1 MVKILNA
8 NAGDTGDAGSIPVL
22 RRSPEVKTIIHSVFM
37 LRKSHGERSLAGY
50 SPWGHTESDITEVT

>member
-8 NAGDTGDAGSIPVL
+8 NAGDIGDAGSIPGL
-22 RRSPEVKTIIHSVFM
+22 RRSPEVKMIIHSVFM

-50 SPWGHTESDITEVT
+50 SP